1 MSTFEELKQIIKNK
15 QDIRDNE
22 FINKLNDDK
31 FKTMDDINNFVDKV
45 IDNNKDKDK
54 DKEDLKK
61 NIINLK
67 EIEKDGYTF
76 GIVTTKSTFKD
87 YKSLED
93 IENDVPMVTLF
104 RTYMIIN
111 KDDDIIDN
119 LFYKQFDEEQFAT
132 NYYSELIEYV
142 QNSEVEDIFK
152 KIKENL

>member
-1 MSTFEELKQIIKNK
+1 MNSFEELKQIIKNK

-31 FKTMDDINNFVDKV
+31 FKTMDDINNFVDRV
-45 IDNNKDKDK
+45 IDSNNDKV
-54 DKEDLKK
+54 DLKK

-76 GIVTTKSTFKD
+76 GITTTKSTFKD

-93 IENDVPMVTLF
+93 IGNDVPTITLF

-111 KDDDIIDN
+111 KDEDIIDN
-119 LFYKQFDEEQFAT
+119 LFYKQFNEEQSAT
-132 NYYSELIEYV
+132 DYYNELIEYV

>member
-1 MSTFEELKQIIKNK
+1 MNSFDELKQIIKDQ
-15 QDIRDNE
+15 QDKRDNE

-31 FKTMDDINNFVDKV
+31 FKTIDDINNFVDKV
-45 IDNNKDKDK
+45 IDSNK

-67 EIEKDGYTF
+67 EIEKDEYTF
-76 GIVTTKSTFKD
+76 GITTTKSTFKD
-87 YKSLED
+87 YKSIED
-93 IENDVPMVTLF
+93 IGNDVPTITLF
-104 RTYMIIN
+104 KTYMIIN

-119 LFYKQFDEEQFAT
+119 LFYKQFNEEQSAT
-132 NYYSELIEYV
+132 DYYNELIEYV

>member
-1 MSTFEELKQIIKNK
+1 MNSFEELKQIIKNK
-15 QDIRDNE
+15 QDIKDNE

-31 FKTMDDINNFVDKV
+31 FKTMDDINNFVDRV
-45 IDNNKDKDK
+45 IDSNNKKK
-54 DKEDLKK
+54 KKKK

-76 GIVTTKSTFKD
+76 GITTTKSTFKD

-93 IENDVPMVTLF
+93 IGNDVPTITLF

-111 KDDDIIDN
+111 KDEDIIDN
-119 LFYKQFDEEQFAT
+119 LFYKQFNEEQSAT
-132 NYYSELIEYV
+132 DYYNELIEYV

>member
-31 FKTMDDINNFVDKV
+31 FKTMDDINNFVDKI
-45 IDNNKDKDK
+45 IDSNKE
-54 DKEDLKK
+54 KEDLKK

-76 GIVTTKSTFKD
+76 GLVTTKSTFKD

-93 IENDVPMVTLF
+93 IGNDVPTITLF

-119 LFYKQFDEEQFAT
+119 LFYKQFNEEQSAT
-132 NYYSELIEYV
+132 DCYNELIEYV
-142 QNSEVEDIFK
+142 QNSEVEDIFE

>member
-1 MSTFEELKQIIKNK
+1 MNSFEELKQIIKNK

-31 FKTMDDINNFVDKV
+31 FKTMDDINNFVDRV
-45 IDNNKDKDK
+45 IDSNNDKA
-54 DKEDLKK
+54 DLKK

-76 GIVTTKSTFKD
+76 GITTTKSTFKD

-93 IENDVPMVTLF
+93 IGNDVPTITLF

-111 KDDDIIDN
+111 KDEDIIDN
-119 LFYKQFDEEQFAT
+119 LFYKQFNEEQSAT
-132 NYYSELIEYV
+132 DYYNELIEYV

-152 KIKENL
+152 KNKENL

>member
-1 MSTFEELKQIIKNK
+1 MNSFEELKQIIKNK
-15 QDIRDNE
+15 QDIKDNE

-45 IDNNKDKDK
+45 IDSNT

-87 YKSLED
+87 YKSIED
-93 IENDVPMVTLF
+93 IGNDVPTITLF
-104 RTYMIIN
+104 KTYMIII
-111 KDDDIIDN
+111 KYEDIIDN
-119 LFYKQFDEEQFAT
+119 LFYKQFNEEQSAT
-132 NYYSELIEYV
+132 DYYNELIEYV

>member
-1 MSTFEELKQIIKNK
+1 MNSFEELKQIIKNK

-45 IDNNKDKDK
+45 IDSNK

-67 EIEKDGYTF
+67 EIEKDDYTF
-76 GIVTTKSTFKD
+76 GITTTKSTFKD
-87 YKSLED
+87 YKSIED
-93 IENDVPMVTLF
+93 IGNDVPTITLF
-104 RTYMIIN
+104 KTYMIIN
-111 KDDDIIDN
+111 KDEDIIDN
-119 LFYKQFDEEQFAT
+119 LFYKQFNEEQSAT
-132 NYYSELIEYV
+132 DYYNELIEYV

>member
-1 MSTFEELKQIIKNK
+1 MNSFEELKQIIKSK
-15 QDIRDNE
+15 QDIRDKE

-31 FKTMDDINNFVDKV
+31 FKTMDDINDFVDKV
-45 IDNNKDKDK
+45 IDNNT

-67 EIEKDGYTF
+67 ELEKEGYTF
-76 GIVTTKSTFKD
+76 GITTTKSTFKD

-93 IENDVPMVTLF
+93 IGNNVPTITLF

-111 KDDDIIDN
+111 KDEDIIDN
-119 LFYKQFDEEQFAT
+119 LFYKQFNEEQSAT
-132 NYYSELIEYV
+132 DYYNELIEYV

-152 KIKENL
+152 KIKEN

>member
-1 MSTFEELKQIIKNK
+1 MNSFEELKQIIKNK

-31 FKTMDDINNFVDKV
+31 FKTMDDINNFVDRV
-45 IDNNKDKDK
+45 IDSNNDKA
-54 DKEDLKK
+54 DLKK

-76 GIVTTKSTFKD
+76 GITTTKSTFKD

-93 IENDVPMVTLF
+93 IDNDVPTITLF
-104 RTYMIIN
+104 KTYMIIN
-111 KDDDIIDN
+111 KDEDIIDN
-119 LFYKQFDEEQFAT
+119 LFYKQFNEEQSAT
-132 NYYSELIEYV
+132 DYYNELIEYV

>member
-1 MSTFEELKQIIKNK
+1 MNSFEELKQIIKNK
-15 QDIRDNE
+15 QDKKDNE

-31 FKTMDDINNFVDKV
+31 FKTMDDINNFVDRV
-45 IDNNKDKDK
+45 IDSNN
-54 DKEDLKK
+54 DKENLKK

-76 GIVTTKSTFKD
+76 GITTTKSTFKD

-93 IENDVPMVTLF
+93 IGNDVPTVTLF

-111 KDDDIIDN
+111 KDEDIIDN
-119 LFYKQFDEEQFAT
+119 LFYKQFKEEQSAT
-132 NYYSELIEYV
+132 DYYNELIEYV

>member
-1 MSTFEELKQIIKNK
+1 MNSFEELKQIIKNK
-15 QDIRDNE
+15 QDIRDKE

-45 IDNNKDKDK
+45 IDNKKDN
-54 DKEDLKK
+54 EYFKK

-93 IENDVPMVTLF
+93 IGNDVPTITLF

-119 LFYKQFDEEQFAT
+119 LFYKQFEEEQSAT
-132 NYYSELIEYV
+132 NYYNELIEYV
-142 QNSEVEDIFK
+142 QNSEVGDIFK
-152 KIKENL
+152 KIKDNL

>member
-1 MSTFEELKQIIKNK
+1 MNSFEELKQIIKNK

-31 FKTMDDINNFVDKV
+31 FKTMDDINNFVDRV
-45 IDNNKDKDK
+45 IDSNNDKA
-54 DKEDLKK
+54 DLKK
-61 NIINLK
+61 NIINRK

-76 GIVTTKSTFKD
+76 GITTTKSTFKD

-93 IENDVPMVTLF
+93 IGNDVPTITLF

-111 KDDDIIDN
+111 KDEDIIDN
-119 LFYKQFDEEQFAT
+119 LFYKQFNEEQSAT
-132 NYYSELIEYV
+132 DYYNELIEYV

>member
-1 MSTFEELKQIIKNK
+1 MNSFEELKQIIKNK
-15 QDIRDNE
+15 QDIKDNE

-45 IDNNKDKDK
+45 IDSNT

-93 IENDVPMVTLF
+93 IGNDVPTITLF
-104 RTYMIIN
+104 KTYMIIN
-111 KDDDIIDN
+111 KDEDIIDN
-119 LFYKQFDEEQFAT
+119 LFYKQFNEEQSAT
-132 NYYSELIEYV
+132 DYYNELIEYV

>member
-1 MSTFEELKQIIKNK
+1 MNSFEELKQIIKNK
-15 QDIRDNE
+15 QDIKDNE

-45 IDNNKDKDK
+45 IDSNK

-67 EIEKDGYTF
+67 EIEKDEYTF
-76 GIVTTKSTFKD
+76 GITTIKSTFKD

-93 IENDVPMVTLF
+93 IGNDVPTITLF

-111 KDDDIIDN
+111 KDEDIIDN
-119 LFYKQFDEEQFAT
+119 LFYKQFNEEQSAT
-132 NYYSELIEYV
+132 DYYNELIEYV

>member
-1 MSTFEELKQIIKNK
+1 MNSFEELKQIIKNK

-45 IDNNKDKDK
+45 IDSNK

-67 EIEKDGYTF
+67 EIEKDEYTF
-76 GIVTTKSTFKD
+76 GITTTKSTFKD
-87 YKSLED
+87 YKSIED
-93 IENDVPMVTLF
+93 IGNDVPTITLF
-104 RTYMIIN
+104 KTYMIIN

-119 LFYKQFDEEQFAT
+119 LFYKQFNEEQSAT
-132 NYYSELIEYV
+132 NYYNELIEYV